1 MMGKIIL
8 IILLCFLG
16 RSLDAQEFKVHS
28 FRCLPN
34 DITAWVDP
42 VRDLNDEACALIKVV
57 GDPDFV
63 FSTPLGI
70 VSRKNEVGEIWLY
83 VPHGTVKLTIKHP
96 RWGVLR
102 DYRFPAALES
112 RLTYELV
119 IASPPEKVQ
128 EKPYPELLKRP
139 FRGLKNTSLD
149 CSLCPVSGGKLRG
162 GKPAYFLLATLGLHE
177 GEVANGLR
185 FGIMKRH
192 GGWLHVQSNFRFLST
207 SGKCNKAGELF
218 SGEPTPYYKSSVSR
232 ALNTVTAGGIHRV
245 IGLLHVYEG

>member
-128 EKPYPELLKRP
+128 EMNEGIFKKTDD
-139 FRGLKNTSLD
+139 KNHIGMENAVTRLHMYYGETVKVVIESEQRKGTTVRIWI
-149 CSLCPVSGGKLRG
+149 PIAGGENI
-162 GKPAYFLLATLGLHE
+162 HE
-177 GEVANGLR
+177 GG
-185 FGIMKRH
+185 
-192 GGWLHVQSNFRFLST
+192 SN
-207 SGKCNKAGELF
+207 
-218 SGEPTPYYKSSVSR
+218 
-232 ALNTVTAGGIHRV
+232 
-245 IGLLHVYEG
+245 

>member
-1 MMGKIIL
+1 M
-8 IILLCFLG
+8 
-16 RSLDAQEFKVHS
+16 
-28 FRCLPN
+28 
-34 DITAWVDP
+34 
-42 VRDLNDEACALIKVV
+42 V

-128 EKPYPELLKRP
+128 EKPYPEVLKRP

-149 CSLCPVSGGKLRG
+149 CSLRPVSGESCG
-162 GKPAYFLLATLGLHE
+162 GRKAGLFSLGNLGVTR

-207 SGKCNKAGELF
+207 SGKCNKAGSCSLVNRHLITRVPCPGFKYGDRGRNSPGDRFVTRLRGIGYGEQQVVWETLEGVKLQNTDYSEKDSQEKWGYLWMCVGWRF
-218 SGEPTPYYKSSVSR
+218 LLGVDDSG
-232 ALNTVTAGGIHRV
+232 
-245 IGLLHVYEG
+245 

>member
-16 RSLDAQEFKVHS
+16 RSIDAQEFKVHS

-34 DITAWVDP
+34 DITAWIDP

-96 RWGVLR
+96 RWGGVEGLS
-102 DYRFPAALES
+102 FPGS
-112 RLTYELV
+112 
-119 IASPPEKVQ
+119 
-128 EKPYPELLKRP
+128 
-139 FRGLKNTSLD
+139 
-149 CSLCPVSGGKLRG
+149 
-162 GKPAYFLLATLGLHE
+162 
-177 GEVANGLR
+177 
-185 FGIMKRH
+185 
-192 GGWLHVQSNFRFLST
+192 
-207 SGKCNKAGELF
+207 AGV
-218 SGEPTPYYKSSVSR
+218 PIDV
-232 ALNTVTAGGIHRV
+232 
-245 IGLLHVYEG
+245 

>member
-8 IILLCFLG
+8 IILLCFLV
-16 RSLDAQEFKVHS
+16 RSIDAQEFKVHS

-34 DITAWVDP
+34 DITAWIDP

-128 EKPYPELLKRP
+128 EKPGGAETSVPGTEKHFVGLFASSRV
-139 FRGLKNTSLD
+139 RGKVAGRKAGLFSLGN
-149 CSLCPVSGGKLRG
+149 LGVTRG
-162 GKPAYFLLATLGLHE
+162 GGRERVEVWDHE
-177 GEVANGLR
+177 AAWRVVA
-185 FGIMKRH
+185 
-192 GGWLHVQSNFRFLST
+192 
-207 SGKCNKAGELF
+207 
-218 SGEPTPYYKSSVSR
+218 R
-232 ALNTVTAGGIHRV
+232 A
-245 IGLLHVYEG
+245 E